1 MASSTPQPAE
11 SKRVKPRRSFAVV
24 GLAPFFTWALLFL
37 ILPAVAVLVRALKT
51 PEGSLTTKNI
61 KELFAPQY
69 RAAFRTSISISLLTA
84 LVGAAVG
91 TAVAY
96 SALTLKRP
104 KWLRS
109 VVMTFSGLA
118 AQFGGVALA
127 FMFIATLGALG
138 IVTTFLKNVG
148 FNLYGTG
155 FRVYSFTGLVIV
167 YTYFQ
172 IPLMII
178 VIAPAIDGLRQ
189 QWREA
194 ATNLGASTFQYWRH
208 VAIPVLMPSLL
219 GGLLL
224 LFANSFSAYATAA
237 ALTSGQVNLVPI
249 QIAGFLNGNV
259 VADNPQMGQALAG
272 AMVVIIV
279 VVMLVYS
286 RLQKRAARWS
296 K

>member
-1 MASSTPQPAE
+1 
-11 SKRVKPRRSFAVV
+11 
-24 GLAPFFTWALLFL
+24 
-37 ILPAVAVLVRALKT
+37 
-51 PEGSLTTKNI
+51 
-61 KELFAPQY
+61 
-69 RAAFRTSISISLLTA
+69 LLTA
-84 LVGAAVG
+84 VIGAVIG

-104 KWLRS
+104 KWLRN

-138 IVTTFLKNVG
+138 IVTTFLKSAG

>member
-1 MASSTPQPAE
+1 MASPHQPVPT
-11 SKRVKPRRSFAVV
+11 SRTKPRRSFAVV
-24 GLAPFFTWALLFL
+24 GLAPFFLWALLFL
-37 ILPAVAVLVRALKT
+37 IVPAIAVLVRALKT
-51 PEGSLTTKNI
+51 PEGSLTAKNI

-84 LVGAAVG
+84 VIGAVIG

-104 KWLRS
+104 KWLRN

-138 IVTTFLKNVG
+138 IVTTFLKSAG